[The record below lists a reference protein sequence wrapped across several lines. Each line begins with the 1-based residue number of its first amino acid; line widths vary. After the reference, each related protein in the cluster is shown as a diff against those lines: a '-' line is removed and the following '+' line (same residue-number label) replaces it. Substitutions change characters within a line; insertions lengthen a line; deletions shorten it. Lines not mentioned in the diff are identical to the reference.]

1 MLADGLG
8 RAGQSLLCFGTQIVL
23 VIVKINVRY
32 VLIEKLLFRQGRR
45 WWRRRERTRLPYRY
59 IRWCLL
65 WSASP
70 GRGQAVSSR
79 LRCRN
84 ALSSSNIHPSSLYRH
99 VSSVL

>member
-45 WWRRRERTRLPYRY
+45 WRRRWRRGRRRYRDS
-59 IRWCLL
+59 RRGLL
-65 WSASP
+65 SSAFP
-70 GRGQAVSSR
+70 GRGQAIGSG
-79 LRCRN
+79 LRVRN
-84 ALSSSNIHPSSLYRH
+84 ALGPARFHLPSSEPFLLRI
-99 VSSVL
+99 